1 MKRIEVFAYFTTV
14 LMMINNILRTK
25 FRLGVFKLWII
36 IFNFEMNEV
45 PNEDTLFLD
54 FVPDIFLKSEIN
66 IPRTCVESLWHPWSL

>member
-54 FVPDIFLKSEIN
+54 LLQVLVFKILN
-66 IPRTCVESLWHPWSL
+66 

>member
-14 LMMINNILRTK
+14 LITINSILRTK
-25 FRLGVFKLWII
+25 FRLGIFKLWII
-36 IFNFEMNEV
+36 IFNFEMNKV

-66 IPRTCVESLWHPWSL
+66 IPRTCAEFLLHLWF